1 MASGVET
8 LLLEVLP
15 VFIIAAAVGIFVA
28 NVWELP
34 YTIALLLAGLA
45 VSVLGIIT
53 DLISI
58 DIRLSH
64 DIIFLVLLPPLLFE
78 GAITTDLAQFRR
90 NFGPILALA
99 TVGLLLSISILGV
112 LGQYAFGFPLLVS
125 LLFAATVLP
134 TDPVSVLAL
143 FEELGAPDRLAVLVE
158 GESLLNDGVGVVV
171 FTALLT
177 LIADG
182 ATVTDLLSVSG
193 LGTLTL
199 ELVYVS
205 LGGALVGYVSGYT
218 VYSVMRNLDEHM
230 TEVVLTFI
238 LVYGSFLLAEHYLH
252 VSGVIATVVAGLLIG
267 NRGAGEAMSPQTKS
281 SIFTSLATIAF
292 FINTFL
298 FVMIGV
304 TTPIYQLAA
313 YVELILLA
321 IPLVL
326 LARALAVYPVTAL
339 TNRLPLSSISTEYQH
354 VIVWGGLHGS
364 IPIALVLG
372 LPPGQYPSLPVAELQ
387 AMVFGVAAFS
397 LIVQGLTMSSLL
409 NGLSVVT
416 RSEAEEVYELL
427 LGRAR
432 AVEAALDA
440 VDQLHRDNDIPTA
453 MYEAFTT
460 EYEREKEQLR
470 AVIPTL
476 RSEHPE
482 LEREQR
488 LVGERRVLQEE
499 KSAVQDAIRTGVVSD
514 DVGERLL
521 EETDLKFDRVAAGE
535 STVMGDREGYDEFWR
550 ERVRELGIAV
560 DEPDGDVVE
569 GTMEDKRE

>member
-1 MASGVET
+1 MVSGVET

-28 NVWELP
+28 KVWELP

-45 VSVLGIIT
+45 VSILGVVT
-53 DLISI
+53 DLVTI

-78 GAITTDLAQFRR
+78 GAATTDLAQFRR
-90 NFGPILALA
+90 HFGPILALSTA
-99 TVGLLLSISILGV
+99 GLLISIGILGV
-112 LGQYAFGFPLLVS
+112 LGQYAFGYPLLVS

-143 FEELGAPDRLAVLVE
+143 FDELGVPDRLAVVVE

-171 FTALLT
+171 FTALLA
-177 LIADG
+177 LVADG
-182 ATVTDLLSVSG
+182 ATATDLLSITG

-199 ELVYVS
+199 EMVFVS
-205 LGGALVGYVSGYT
+205 LGGALVGYVSGYA

-230 TEVVLTFI
+230 TEVVLTLI
-238 LVYGSFLLAEHYLH
+238 LVYGSFLIAEHYLH

-267 NRGAGEAMSPQTKS
+267 NRGADEAMSPQTKI
-281 SIFTSLATIAF
+281 SIFTSLATMAF
-292 FINTFL
+292 LVNTFI

-304 TTPIYQLAA
+304 TTPVDQLVTYAN
-313 YVELILLA
+313 LILLA

-326 LARALAVYPVTAL
+326 LVRALAVYPVTAL
-339 TNRLPLSSISTEYQH
+339 TNRLSTSSISTEYQH

-372 LPPGQYPSLPVAELQ
+372 LRPDLYPSLPVAELR

-397 LIVQGLTMSSLL
+397 LIIQGLTMSTLL
-409 NGLSVVT
+409 DALGVGT

-427 LGRAR
+427 LGRER
-432 AVEAALDA
+432 AVDAALAA
-440 VDQLHRDNDIPTA
+440 VERLHGNGEIPTE

-460 EYEREKEQLR
+460 EYEREKRQLR
-470 AVIPTL
+470 TVIPAL
-476 RSEHPE
+476 LAAYPE
-482 LEREQR
+482 VGREE
-488 LVGERRVLQEE
+488 LMMGERRVLQAE
-499 KSAVQDAIRTGVVSD
+499 KRAVLDAIRIGVVSD

-521 EETDLKFDRVAAGE
+521 EETNLKLDRVEAGQ
-535 STVMGDREGYDEFWR
+535 STVMDGREGYDEVWR
-550 ERVRELGIAV
+550 ERVRELGLAV
-560 DEPDGDVVE
+560 DEPDGDADE
-569 GTMEDKRE
+569 AAREE